1 MKRREEGW
9 IKNIKLYETRTPL
22 SRKSHRLYFREFSG
36 YDYYVDISLFVPL
49 SVVFVLDIAA
59 ETLISRVLE
68 EAVGRIARK
77 VAEGK
82 KLSDQEIVILYLDI
96 IMRSNE
102 KRFET
107 IDKRFND
114 LREYTDKKFESID
127 RRFEA
132 IDKRFDDLKEY
143 VDKRINDLKDYVDK
157 RFEAVDKRF
166 ESLEKRIEDLK
177 GYVDKRLEDVDK
189 RLESLERRVE
199 LVYNEVSSIKTD
211 IIKMMKEYMER
222 LYGDKKG

>member
-1 MKRREEGW
+1 
-9 IKNIKLYETRTPL
+9 
-22 SRKSHRLYFREFSG
+22 
-36 YDYYVDISLFVPL
+36 LFVPL

-59 ETLISRVLE
+59 EALISRVLE

-82 KLSDQEIVILYLDI
+82 KLSDQEVVILYLDI

-102 KRFET
+102 
-107 IDKRFND
+107 
-114 LREYTDKKFESID
+114 

-132 IDKRFDDLKEY
+132 IDKRFNDLKEY

-157 RFEAVDKRF
+157 RFEAVDKRLD
-166 ESLEKRIEDLK
+166 SIEKRID
-177 GYVDKRLEDVDK
+177 
-189 RLESLERRVE
+189 SLERRVE
-199 LVYNEVSSIKTD
+199 LVYSEVSSIKTD

>member
-1 MKRREEGW
+1 LG
-9 IKNIKLYETRTPL
+9 
-22 SRKSHRLYFREFSG
+22 
-36 YDYYVDISLFVPL
+36 
-49 SVVFVLDIAA
+49 VVAEAVL
-59 ETLISRVLE
+59 SRVLE
-68 EAVGRIARK
+68 EAVNRIARK

-102 KRFET
+102 KRF
-107 IDKRFND
+107 ND

-132 IDKRFDDLKEY
+132 IDKRFNDLKEY
-143 VDKRINDLKDYVDK
+143 VDKRINDLKEYVDK
-157 RFEAVDKRF
+157 RFEAVDKR
-166 ESLEKRIEDLK
+166 LDTLDKRID
-177 GYVDKRLEDVDK
+177 
-189 RLESLERRVE
+189 SLERRVE

-222 LYGDKKG
+222 LYGGKKS

>member
-1 MKRREEGW
+1 MVA
-9 IKNIKLYETRTPL
+9 
-22 SRKSHRLYFREFSG
+22 S
-36 YDYYVDISLFVPL
+36 L
-49 SVVFVLDIAA
+49 SVVA
-59 ETLISRVLE
+59 EAMLSRVLD

-102 KRFET
+102 KRFNDLKEYV
-107 IDKRFND
+107 DKRF
-114 LREYTDKKFESID
+114 EAVDKK
-127 RRFEA
+127 
-132 IDKRFDDLKEY
+132 FDDLKEY

-157 RFEAVDKRF
+157 RFE
-166 ESLEKRIEDLK
+166 SLEKRID
-177 GYVDKRLEDVDK
+177 
-189 RLESLERRVE
+189 SLERRVE

-222 LYGDKKG
+222 LYGGKKG

>member
-9 IKNIKLYETRTPL
+9 IKNIKPYETRTPL
-22 SRKSHRLYFREFSG
+22 SRKSHRFYFREFSG

-59 ETLISRVLE
+59 EALISRVLE

-96 IMRSNE
+96 IIRSNE
-102 KRFET
+102 
-107 IDKRFND
+107 KRFND

>member
-1 MKRREEGW
+1 
-9 IKNIKLYETRTPL
+9 LVA
-22 SRKSHRLYFREFSG
+22 S
-36 YDYYVDISLFVPL
+36 L
-49 SVVFVLDIAA
+49 SVVA
-59 ETLISRVLE
+59 EAMLSRVLE
-68 EAVGRIARK
+68 ESVNRIARK

-102 KRFET
+102 KRFEAF
-107 IDKRFND
+107 DKRF
-114 LREYTDKKFESID
+114 EV
-127 RRFEA
+127 

-143 VDKRINDLKDYVDK
+143 VDKRINDLKDY
-157 RFEAVDKRF
+157 VDKRF

-222 LYGDKKG
+222 LYGGRKG

>member
-1 MKRREEGW
+1 
-9 IKNIKLYETRTPL
+9 
-22 SRKSHRLYFREFSG
+22 
-36 YDYYVDISLFVPL
+36 L
-49 SVVFVLDIAA
+49 SVVA
-59 ETLISRVLE
+59 EAMLSRVLE
-68 EAVGRIARK
+68 EAVNRIARK

-132 IDKRFDDLKEY
+132 IDKRFNDLKEY

-157 RFEAVDKRF
+157 RFEAVDKRLD
-166 ESLEKRIEDLK
+166 SIEKRID
-177 GYVDKRLEDVDK
+177 
-189 RLESLERRVE
+189 SLERRVE
-199 LVYNEVSSIKTD
+199 LVYSEVSSIKTD

-222 LYGDKKG
+222 LYGGKKG

>member
-1 MKRREEGW
+1 LV
-9 IKNIKLYETRTPL
+9 IT
-22 SRKSHRLYFREFSG
+22 
-36 YDYYVDISLFVPL
+36 L
-49 SVVFVLDIAA
+49 SVVA
-59 ETLISRVLE
+59 EAMLSRVLE
-68 EAVGRIARK
+68 EAVNRIARK

-102 KRFET
+102 KRFEA

-114 LREYTDKKFESID
+114 LREYTDKKF
-127 RRFEA
+127 
-132 IDKRFDDLKEY
+132 
-143 VDKRINDLKDYVDK
+143 NDLKDYVDK

-222 LYGDKKG
+222 LYGGKKG